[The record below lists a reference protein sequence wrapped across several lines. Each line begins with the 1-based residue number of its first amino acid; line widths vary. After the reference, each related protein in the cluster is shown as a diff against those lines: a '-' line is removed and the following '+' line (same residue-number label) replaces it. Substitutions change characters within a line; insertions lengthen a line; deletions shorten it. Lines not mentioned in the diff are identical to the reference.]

1 MSNDQTVTLGAF
13 ITNDVC
19 ANRCGWFDPRWTC
32 VLPFPEIPRYVCPKC
47 GSKIAAAI
55 GRFEV
60 IRTVDWM
67 GRQIVTYGDFIEK
80 GTQYIPQ
87 QTVKPIMP
95 ESRSIRENGFSFSP
109 TFAVVIVLINAI
121 AIVLLSVFK

>member
-1 MSNDQTVTLGAF
+1 
-13 ITNDVC
+13 
-19 ANRCGWFDPRWTC
+19 
-32 VLPFPEIPRYVCPKC
+32 
-47 GSKIAAAI
+47 
-55 GRFEV
+55 
-60 IRTVDWM
+60 M